1 MKKILSL
8 ALTLL
13 VPIFAFAIEDIK
25 KVHLKDAISIAVENN
40 IELKSKN
47 LDIEI
52 AKNNIEIANRLHNP
66 SLHANY
72 LYGAAGNTE
81 PKLIGFSQTLEIN
94 KRKAKKELEQAKY
107 NLSQKKT
114 EYTKFDLIMD
124 VREAYI
130 ELVSAKSILDS
141 LEQQRIFQK
150 QLLDVAKN
158 KRKTQSTDFIDAI
171 QTEITL
177 NHLVTQVN
185 TAKADVDLAKNKLNK
200 IINASNGIVY
210 DSEDDILAEANNF
223 EEMNTPRPDFNFPD
237 INDFIEIALKNRQDL
252 EIALQ
257 EIEVARA
264 EMYLSTKSKIPDL
277 TLGAGYAH
285 QTKNY
290 SETGATLGGGFVGV
304 SVDNI
309 PLFYSHTPEIQN
321 KAYKL
326 EQAQLKYLSLKD
338 KAKKDVASAYQK
350 FLTSAKNLNQYED
363 NILQNS
369 EKLIKTSVK
378 LYEEG
383 KIDISDLIISK
394 QTYKTTIIGYTY
406 ALADYYNSWTDFL
419 REINDVDFEFKIKN
433 L

>member
-1 MKKILSL
+1 MKKILITI
-8 ALTLL
+8 LT
-13 VPIFAFAIEDIK
+13 IFLPVLAFAIEDVK
-25 KVHLKDAISIAVENN
+25 RVHLKDAINVAVENN

-47 LDIEI
+47 LDVKI
-52 AKNNIEIANRLHNP
+52 AKNNLEIARRLQNP

-81 PKLIGFSQTLEIN
+81 PKQIGFSQTFEIN
-94 KRKAKKELEQAKY
+94 KRKAKKELEKAKY
-107 NLSQKKT
+107 NLSYKKS

-130 ELVSAKSILDS
+130 ELVSAKSILNS
-141 LEQQRIFQK
+141 LEQQKAFQE

-158 KRKTQSTDFIDAI
+158 KTKTQSTDFIDAI
-171 QTEITL
+171 QTEIAL
-177 NHLVTQVN
+177 NHLITQVN
-185 TAKADVDLAKNKLNK
+185 SAKADLNFAKNKLNK
-200 IINASNGIVY
+200 VINASNGIIY
-210 DSEDDILAEANNF
+210 DSEDDILSEANNF

-264 EMYLSTKSKIPDL
+264 EMFLSTKSRIPDL

-304 SVDNI
+304 SIENI
-309 PLFYSHTPEIQN
+309 PLFYSYAPEIQN

-326 EQAQLKYLSLKD
+326 EQAQLKYHSLKD
-338 KAKKDVASAYQK
+338 KAKRDVASAYEK
-350 FLTSAKNLNQYED
+350 FLTSAKNLNQYEK

-383 KIDISDLIISK
+383 KIDISDLIIAK

-406 ALADYYNSWTDFL
+406 TLADYYNSWTDFL
-419 REINDVDFEFKIKN
+419 REINDEDFEFKIKN

>member
-200 IINASNGIVY
+200 IINASNGIIY

-309 PLFYSHTPEIQN
+309 PLFYSYTPEIQN